1 MSVETGDEYVAVG
14 RISGIYGVKGWVKVY
29 SYTRPRQNILNYSP
43 WYLKQGKTWQPVEL
57 QDGRV
62 HGEGIVAH
70 LVGCNDR
77 DAARELLKTEIAIT
91 RQQLPELE
99 DGYYWAD
106 LIGCRVVTQQGD
118 ELGQVT
124 QMLET
129 GANDVLVAQ
138 QQIAGSEPQERLI
151 PFILEDV
158 IVSVDISGKVIIV
171 DWDPEF

>member
-1 MSVETGDEYVAVG
+1 MSVEAGDDYVEVG

-43 WYLKQGKTWQPVEL
+43 WYIKQGKTCRPVEL
-57 QDGRV
+57 EAGRV

-70 LVGCNDR
+70 LAGCDDR
-77 DAARELLKTEIAIT
+77 DVARDLLKAEILIR
-91 RQQLPELE
+91 RQQLPELDE
-99 DGYYWAD
+99 GYYWAD
-106 LIGCRVVTQQGD
+106 LIDCQVKTQDGID
-118 ELGQVT
+118 LGQVV

-129 GANDVLVAQ
+129 GANDVLVVQ
-138 QQIAGSEPQERLI
+138 QKIAGSDTRERLI

-158 IVSVDISGKVIIV
+158 ILSVDIAGKVITV

>member
-43 WYLKQGKTWQPVEL
+43 WYLKQGKTCRPVEL

-70 LVGCNDR
+70 LVGCDDR
-77 DAARELLKTEIAIT
+77 EAARELLKTEILIR
-91 RQQLPELE
+91 RQQLPELDE
-99 DGYYWAD
+99 GYYWAD
-106 LIGCRVVTQQGD
+106 LVGCRIVTQEGID
-118 ELGQVT
+118 LGQVHE
-124 QMLET
+124 MLET
-129 GANDVLVAQ
+129 GANDVLVVH
-138 QQIAGSEPQERLI
+138 QQISGSEPQERLI
-151 PFILEDV
+151 PFILEEV
-158 IVSVDISGKVIIV
+158 VVSVDIPGKVISV